1 MTQTD
6 NTGDYKAQAMRILD
20 NRFSTASLSHP
31 AMMELYGIALVR
43 TLAHFNEH
51 SKPPEN
57 PRDSVDSEKYLNLKL
72 SSRPLGPLEAA
83 GQRIKLPALPKV
95 WIDLQDLMNDPEASA
110 SEIAKVI
117 EYDPKLTVSLLSLVN
132 SAMFGLPSKVDTLPR
147 AVTIVG
153 SRQISIM
160 ALGSLLISMFQDLP
174 PDVIDIK
181 LFWKHSISC
190 AILAHN
196 LATAAGKDEPERFF
210 VAGLIHDIGRLS
222 LFSINSDLAQVALSL
237 EYKNNITLDEA
248 ERRVFD
254 FDHAMLGALIF
265 KRWNLPESLVLT
277 ALNHHSIDK
286 CTCHEVAAVVH
297 VANIISLALG
307 LGAAQEEHV
316 GSMSL
321 EAWENLKIDPKEL
334 HGLIAR
340 HDEQLSEVFQ
350 GLIG

>member
-1 MTQTD
+1 MTKTESK
-6 NTGDYKAQAMRILD
+6 GDFRAQAMAIMD
-20 NRFSTASLSHP
+20 NRFCTASLSHP
-31 AMMELYGIALVR
+31 AMVELYAIALVR
-43 TLAHFNEH
+43 MKEYLEKNFR
-51 SKPPEN
+51 PPEN
-57 PRDSVDSEKYLNLKL
+57 PRDSMDSEKYLSIKL
-72 SSRPLGPLEAA
+72 SACPLGPLEAA

-95 WIDLQDLMNDPEASA
+95 WIDLQELMNDPEASA
-110 SEIAKVI
+110 TEIAKVI
-117 EYDPKLTVSLLSLVN
+117 KYDPKLTTSLLNLVN

-181 LFWKHSISC
+181 DFWKHSISC
-190 AILAHN
+190 AILSHN
-196 LATAAGKDEPERFF
+196 LAVAAGKEEPERFF

-222 LFSINSDLAQVALSL
+222 LFSVNPDLAQVALSL
-237 EYKNNITLDEA
+237 EYKNDITLDEA

-277 ALNHHSIDK
+277 ALNHHSAEK
-286 CTCHEVAAVVH
+286 CTCHEVASVVH

-307 LGAAQEEHV
+307 LGAAREEHV
-316 GSMSL
+316 GPMSL
-321 EAWENLKIDPKEL
+321 EAWEALNMGPTDL
-334 HGLIAR
+334 HALIAG
-340 HDEQLSEVFQ
+340 HDEQLSEVFKV
-350 GLIG
+350 LIG